1 MTPDEVSYVRSSK
14 IHRQSCQGR
23 TVQEHLDHRLVV
35 SISRFQPISEAA
47 YACSLESCLLSS
59 RPPSHFLAA
68 LITQIR
74 HSELLVYRRE
84 RPALHSLLGD

>member
-1 MTPDEVSYVRSSK
+1 MSGVRRSTDK
-14 IHRQSCQGR
+14 AAKVR

-35 SISRFQPISEAA
+35 SICRFQPISEAA

-74 HSELLVYRRE
+74 HSELLVYRR
-84 RPALHSLLGD
+84 DVKV